1 MHATVYVKRSEN
13 NFQELVLSVY
23 VPLGSRSV
31 PQAQRGLYEL
41 SLLPG
46 LCGIFSDSSFLHFLP
61 GFDLRNCF
69 LTAAGDSEICVLS
82 LT

>member
-1 MHATVYVKRSEN
+1 MHATVCMKRSEN

-31 PQAQRGLYEL
+31 PRAQRSLYEL

-46 LCGIFSDSSFLHFLP
+46 LCGIFSDGSFLHFLP
-61 GFDLRNCF
+61 GFDL
-69 LTAAGDSEICVLS
+69 
-82 LT
+82 